1 MTFKFNNAQRKVDK
15 INTKYRTINSNLPSK
30 GYLKK
35 FKQIKEIESRSMHG
49 QIPILWKNAIN
60 YSVYDDCKNKWID
73 FTSGIFV
80 ANIGHSNKKLKKY
93 ITDTQNKNLIS
104 SYNYLHDL
112 RVEYINKLL
121 KNTKNHFQKA
131 FLLSAG
137 TETTEVAFKLMK
149 LHGQT
154 ISLDKR
160 IILSFKGN
168 WQGRTMGAQLLS
180 SNQDQKKWIDKNK
193 NIIYLNFPYPS
204 SLKDT
209 DPIKFIKKEFSQ
221 LKKNNVNL
229 LKNVC
234 GVMMESFQGWGA
246 YFYPKE
252 IVKYIREIAYKND
265 ILLAFDEMQ
274 AGFGRTGKFFGY
286 ENYDIVP
293 DLVCIGKGMGG
304 GLPISGVLG
313 SKKILDIPDIGSM
326 SSTHS
331 ANPLCCA
338 AGLAVL
344 DEMKSK
350 DLINQAK
357 SKGKVM
363 HKILNSIKDK
373 NLNIIESIEGRGLI
387 AAIIFKK
394 NKNYLNL
401 IGQVV
406 EKCFEKGLLLVFTG
420 RESIKIGPPL
430 TISIS
435 AMKEGLKVLD
445 EVICD
450 ISKKYDEIQ

>member
-1 MTFKFNNAQRKVDK
+1 MTFKFNTTQRKVEK
-15 INTKYRTINSNLPSK
+15 INTKYRFINSKLPSK
-30 GYLKK
+30 GYLKN
-35 FKQIKEIESRSMHG
+35 FRQIKEIESRSMHG
-49 QIPILWKNAIN
+49 QIPILWKKAID
-60 YSVYDDCKNKWID
+60 YSIYDDCKNKWID
-73 FTSGIFV
+73 FTSTIFV
-80 ANIGHSNKKLKKY
+80 ANIGHSNKRLKKY
-93 ITDTQNKNLIS
+93 ILDTLNKNLIS
-104 SYNYLHDL
+104 SYNYLNDL
-112 RVEYINKLL
+112 RVQYISKLL
-121 KNTKNHFQKA
+121 KTTKGHFQKA

-149 LHGQT
+149 SYGQT
-154 ISLDKR
+154 VSSNKK

-168 WQGRTMGAQLLS
+168 WHGRTMGAQLLS
-180 SNQDQKKWIDKNK
+180 SNQVQKKWIDKNK
-193 NIIYLNFPYPS
+193 NIIYLNFPYPGLFKGS
-204 SLKDT
+204 
-209 DPIKFIKKEFSQ
+209 DPIKFIKREFSY
-221 LKKNNVNL
+221 LKKNNISL
-229 LKNVC
+229 HKNVC

-252 IVKYIREIAYKND
+252 IVKYIREVTYKND

-344 DEMKSK
+344 DEIKNK
-350 DLINQAK
+350 DLVNQAK
-357 SKGKVM
+357 LKGKEM
-363 HKILNSIKDK
+363 HRILNIIKNK
-373 NLNIIESIEGRGLI
+373 HINIIESIEGKGLI

-435 AMKEGLKVLD
+435 ALKEGLKVLD
-445 EVICD
+445 KVICE
-450 ISKKYDEIQ
+450 ISKKNDEIQ